1 MKAPESWYELGNPT
15 SDPLKLHRPD
25 LFASSRRAV
34 SQIVGGRK
42 LDKGRAFSEPA
53 ASGFPDRRGAKARQ
67 GSSFWRVRSA
77 EHASGFRSIA
87 IDSGFGRL
95 KGIGSNE
102 SAAPFPRPVIV
113 IIISSSR
120 TVLFVI
126 VDYLQPAD
134 AIKSRGI
141 FCPCCGVLVGSYRV
155 RLLFFHGF

>member
-1 MKAPESWYELGNPT
+1 M
-15 SDPLKLHRPD
+15 
-25 LFASSRRAV
+25 
-34 SQIVGGRK
+34 
-42 LDKGRAFSEPA
+42 LDKARSFGEPA
-53 ASGFPDRRGAKARQ
+53 ANGFPDRPGSKARQ

-77 EHASGFRSIA
+77 EHSSGFRSIA
-87 IDSGFGRL
+87 IDSGFGRFIE
-95 KGIGSNE
+95 IGLNE
-102 SAAPFPRPVIV
+102 SAAPFPRPVIG

-155 RLLFFHGF
+155 RLLFYRGF